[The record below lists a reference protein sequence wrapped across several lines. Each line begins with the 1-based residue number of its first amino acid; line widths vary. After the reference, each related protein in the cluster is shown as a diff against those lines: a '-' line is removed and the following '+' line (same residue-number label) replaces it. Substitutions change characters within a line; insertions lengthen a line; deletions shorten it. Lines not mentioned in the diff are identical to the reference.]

1 MSHLSFSLR
10 RVQKEIENFKAKKYT
25 HKLNFF
31 DNFKFEIL
39 SQNNKN
45 YLMIYDKYLDLFT
58 QLEVNQCY
66 PFKPYNVIYLRFKN
80 NLPYLN
86 NLNNLTELF
95 KNRDKI
101 IYIFFFKCIYSIS
114 PRFLSLDKNECYCC
128 KSLMCT
134 NEWCPSFTFI
144 NLLLEQLEIKFMESY
159 SSNLSYRYIKNI
171 YDKLFFKLPPDIV
184 LNILNLI

>member
-10 RVQKEIENFKAKKYT
+10 RVQKEIENFKAKKDT
-25 HKLNFF
+25 RQLNFF

-171 YDKLFFKLPPDIV
+171 YYKLFFKLPPDIV

>member
-10 RVQKEIENFKAKKYT
+10 RVQKEIENFKAKKDT
-25 HKLNFF
+25 RQLNFF

-45 YLMIYDKYLDLFT
+45 YLMIYDKYLNLFT

-114 PRFLSLDKNECYCC
+114 PRF
-128 KSLMCT
+128 
-134 NEWCPSFTFI
+134 
-144 NLLLEQLEIKFMESY
+144 
-159 SSNLSYRYIKNI
+159 
-171 YDKLFFKLPPDIV
+171 
-184 LNILNLI
+184 